1 MVVVQVWRSIKRF
14 NPTSTVHGPGADCGR
29 ASIGT
34 NGSTA
39 AAPAIFKQSRR
50 FIAL

>member
-14 NPTSTVHGPGADCGR
+14 NPTSTVHGPCADCGR
-29 ASIGT
+29 AAEVA

-50 FIAL
+50 FIAF